1 VGGNALLDAVVTPA
15 VKADGKK
22 SLANLK
28 RRLEAPA

>member
-1 VGGNALLDAVVTPA
+1 VGGNPLLDFIVTPA

-28 RRLEAPA
+28 EKVEASA